1 MRHCHGPWS
10 CSFWTCVFN
19 VAEDLGTV
27 WIPPGVTIVR
37 LVRLVPSTVWY
48 YGTPQGAQEVFEFTL
63 KNIIQSNAGFYYCEY
78 IRRGELSRSSDIL
91 ELVVTGIY
99 NEKPFLSADAGPQ
112 EISERNVTLLC
123 DTQSSFD
130 TFILCRGGNASFPQ
144 NCSHQDH
151 STFLISPMRPG
162 HRRTYRCFGSL
173 KHSSYLWSLPS
184 DPLEFSIPLFLMVQ
198 KIWAQHGPP
207 PQPSI
212 WVVPGAVVS
221 TGSDVTIFC
230 RTLPGVTT
238 VRLARLAPSTVWYD
252 GTPQGAQEVFEFSL
266 KNITQSNAGVYF
278 CAYFNGSQWSRNS
291 NNLELVI
298 TGVYNE
304 KPFLI
309 ADSGPQEISE
319 RNVTLLCHTHS
330 SFDIFILCRGGNVSY
345 PQSCSR
351 QDHSTFLIS
360 PVSPGN
366 KRTYRCFGSHKKTS
380 YLWSLPSDPVE
391 FSIPR
396 PPSHIVVWAS
406 VAAACFLLFL
416 LFICLYW
423 LCAKHRA
430 TNGETRRQVKYKR
443 ASPAMDMEEKHKYG
457 DLEGIP
463 PEDCR
468 KVDTQAPAAEDT
480 QEVTYAHLCQEVL
493 RENMDPL
500 PSSTTQDTSTQT
512 CVYASLMLSQQ
523 ESQT

>member
-1 MRHCHGPWS
+1 MVLGAALPGLVFLMLQRTWAQYGPPLQPSMWA
-10 CSFWTCVFN
+10 V
-19 VAEDLGTV
+19 
-27 WIPPGVTIVR
+27 PGAVVSKGSDVTIFCRILAGATIVR
-37 LVRLVPSTVWY
+37 LARIAPSTVWY
-48 YGTPQGAQEVFEFTL
+48 DGTPQGTQEVFEFSL
-63 KNIIQSNAGFYYCEY
+63 KNIIQSNAGHYYCEY
-78 IRRGELSRSSDIL
+78 FRGDESSRSSDSL

-123 DTQSSFD
+123 HTHSSFD

-144 NCSHQDH
+144 SCLRQDH
-151 STFLISPMRPG
+151 NTFLISPVRPG
-162 HRRTYRCFGSL
+162 HRRTYICFASL

-184 DPLEFSIPLFLMVQ
+184 DLLEFSIPVFLMVQ
-198 KIWAQHGPP
+198 KIWAQHGSP

-212 WVVPGAVVS
+212 WVSPGVVVS

-238 VRLARLAPSTVWYD
+238 VRLACLAPSTVWYD
-252 GTPQGAQEVFEFSL
+252 GTPQGAQEVFELSL

-304 KPFLI
+304 KSFLS

-319 RNVTLLCHTHS
+319 RNMTLLCHTHP
-330 SFDIFILCRGGNVSY
+330 SFDIFILCRGGSASF

-366 KRTYRCFGSHKKTS
+366 KRTYRCFGSHKQTS
-380 YLWSLPSDPVE
+380 YLWSLPSDLLE
-391 FSIPR
+391 FSIPQ
-396 PPSHIVVWAS
+396 SS
-406 VAAACFLLFL
+406 
-416 LFICLYW
+416 
-423 LCAKHRA
+423 
-430 TNGETRRQVKYKR
+430 T
-443 ASPAMDMEEKHKYG
+443 S
-457 DLEGIP
+457 
-463 PEDCR
+463 DCR
-468 KVDTQAPAAEDT
+468 LENHIRLILAIVI
-480 QEVTYAHLCQEVL
+480 LLGLGVL
-493 RENMDPL
+493 LLDACNSRESP
-500 PSSTTQDTSTQT
+500 
-512 CVYASLMLSQQ
+512 
-523 ESQT
+523 